1 MKSVLSKLSKNNG
14 TTTTKQS
21 DLIPDKLENGIED
34 MFLGDNLHPTFS
46 TFYTLTKKLQGGSYG
61 TVWIGMHNLRKREY
75 AVKVVDRRYVVVCV
89 ICVAMHIICVYRIG
103 IECGAHL
110 LLQCLICP

>member
-1 MKSVLSKLSKNNG
+1 MKSVLSKLSAKNNG
-14 TTTTKQS
+14 TTTTKS

-75 AVKVVDRRYVVVCV
+75 AVKVVDRRYVQLYNYMCCNAYHMCMY
-89 ICVAMHIICVYRIG
+89 I
-103 IECGAHL
+103 
-110 LLQCLICP
+110 